1 MSSLVERLRDISEPD
16 SPYRSLQALCNEAAD
31 RIEALENWAQ
41 LHRGDTLS
49 LNNEVEQCRL
59 EIVRLDRE
67 LDEVSRRGL
76 QPTDDKINEAFK
88 RATDY

>member
-1 MSSLVERLRDISEPD
+1 MSSLVERLRAEAGNKFEE
-16 SPYRSLQALCNEAAD
+16 SLERLLDEAAN

-59 EIVRLDRE
+59 EIAE
-67 LDEVSRRGL
+67 LSEKLEWATGRP

-88 RATDY
+88 RATRC